1 MNNVNMTDIA
11 HKIHFLYKDE
21 CERNVAAMVI
31 FYNNGRYFFDEK
43 YKNEMTNDEV
53 EALLLRG
60 ALVYKDGKYVKPSS
74 FDGNIVIG
82 GDGEVNLTNYYTKT
96 ETDNII
102 QDYVDE
108 KINKIEP
115 DSPNVRYIAHR
126 GFSSK
131 APENTIPAY
140 EEAGKSKYWG
150 AETDIAETS
159 DGEFVLMHDAT
170 VDRTTN
176 GTGKVSDM
184 TLEQIKAL
192 TIDSGSN
199 ISKYPNLKVPT
210 LREYL
215 LCCKRYNMVPIIE
228 CKNIKNIEG
237 FLNIIKE
244 LNMEKQIVVI
254 SFNNDILKTLRG
266 HSEDIRIQTLT
277 YESIEICKQYNFDVD
292 IYDTDVNADLV
303 KQFHTNGIKVDVW
316 TINDNTRRLE
326 LESFGVDYITTDS
339 LNNAQVEATNIQID
353 QVPSLTTT
361 DKLQNDVK
369 MLVSMLKTTNNIS
382 EFKLEQFDFTPGR
395 YSRGNAH
402 YNNTYTKQDYGVDTR
417 MYSNLMSTLY
427 QKQLMFVRKNT
438 TIENIRIA
446 VHGYDIN
453 SIYKK
458 DFGYIDNTTF
468 IDVSE
473 CPYIVLYVATD
484 NVGQISKEI
493 EQQIET
499 GLTVYLGDDLTS
511 LQEEILR
518 SSLPEGVVVED
529 GYELTSPT
537 LLMATSGVTN
547 KSQPFP
553 AYYTITET
561 FTPKAVYPNLLKAN
575 NVKLKVSW
583 NSEKFNL
590 SMHLFDKN
598 GYLLRDP
605 GWGTSGQVYDAA
617 NTNGFYYALVGSCLS
632 GTFTEE
638 LMQEFL
644 ASIVIEIVQ

>member
-11 HKIHFLYKDE
+11 HKIHFIYKDE
-21 CERNVAAMVI
+21 CERNIAAMVI
-31 FYNNGRYFFDEK
+31 FYNNGKYFFDEK
-43 YKNEMTNDEV
+43 YRNEMTNDEV

-108 KINKIEP
+108 KINKTEP

-266 HSEDIRIQTLT
+266 HSEDIRIQTLA

-316 TINDNTRRLE
+316 TINNDIRRLE

-339 LNNAQVEATNIQID
+339 LNNAQVEATSIQVD
-353 QVPSLTTT
+353 QIASSTTT

-369 MLVSMLKTTNNIS
+369 ILVNVLKATNNIS

-402 YNNTYTKQDYGVDTR
+402 YNDTYTKQNYGVDAR

-427 QKQLMFVRKNT
+427 QKQLMFVPKNATTKKNT
-438 TIENIRIA
+438 
-446 VHGYDIN
+446 N
-453 SIYKK
+453 S
-458 DFGYIDNTTF
+458 
-468 IDVSE
+468 
-473 CPYIVLYVATD
+473 
-484 NVGQISKEI
+484 
-493 EQQIET
+493 
-499 GLTVYLGDDLTS
+499 
-511 LQEEILR
+511 
-518 SSLPEGVVVED
+518 SSW
-529 GYELTSPT
+529 
-537 LLMATSGVTN
+537 
-547 KSQPFP
+547 
-553 AYYTITET
+553 I
-561 FTPKAVYPNLLKAN
+561 
-575 NVKLKVSW
+575 
-583 NSEKFNL
+583 
-590 SMHLFDKN
+590 
-598 GYLLRDP
+598 
-605 GWGTSGQVYDAA
+605 
-617 NTNGFYYALVGSCLS
+617 
-632 GTFTEE
+632 
-638 LMQEFL
+638 
-644 ASIVIEIVQ
+644 

>member
-1 MNNVNMTDIA
+1 MKISKNSEGIGWQKENSNISIDGENVDLSSYAKKTDLPT
-11 HKIHFLYKDE
+11 KTSQL
-21 CERNVAAMVI
+21 
-31 FYNNGRYFFDEK
+31 
-43 YKNEMTNDEV
+43 TNDSDFV
-53 EALLLRG
+53 
-60 ALVYKDGKYVKPSS
+60 
-74 FDGNIVIG
+74 
-82 GDGEVNLTNYYTKT
+82 TNAS
-96 ETDNII
+96 
-102 QDYVDE
+102 VDE
-108 KINKIEP
+108 KINKTEP
-115 DSPNVRYIAHR
+115 DSPNIRYIAHR
-126 GFSSK
+126 GLSSK

-254 SFNNDILKTLRG
+254 SFDNDILKTLRG
-266 HSEDIRIQTLT
+266 HSEDIRIQTLA

-292 IYDTDVNADLV
+292 IYDTDINADLV

-316 TINDNTRRLE
+316 TINNDIRRLE

-339 LNNAQVEATNIQID
+339 LNNAQVEATSIPVDQIA
-353 QVPSLTTT
+353 SSTTT

-369 MLVSMLKTTNNIS
+369 ILVNVLKATNNIS

-402 YNNTYTKQDYGVDTR
+402 YNDTYTKQDYGVDAR

-427 QKQLMFVRKNT
+427 QKQLMFVPKNAT
-438 TIENIRIA
+438 TKNIRIA

-453 SIYKK
+453 SICRK
-458 DFGYIDNTTF
+458 DLEYTDAITL

-473 CPYIVLYVATD
+473 YPYIDLYINTD
-484 NVGQISKEI
+484 NIGQISKEI

-511 LQEEILR
+511 LQKEILE
-518 SSLPEGVVVED
+518 SLLPKGVVIEN
-529 GYELTSPT
+529 GYELTSST
-537 LLMATSGVTN
+537 LLMATSGKTN
-547 KSQPFP
+547 FGTPFP
-553 AYYTITET
+553 EYYAIIET
-561 FTPKAVYPNLLKAN
+561 PSSKGVYPNLLKAR

-583 NSEKFNL
+583 NSEKFKL
-590 SMHLFDKN
+590 AMHLFDKN
-598 GYLLRDP
+598 GYLLNDT
-605 GWGTSGQVYDAA
+605 GWGTSGNVYNAA
-617 NTNGFYYALVGSCLS
+617 DISENGFYWVIVCSCIS

-638 LMQEFL
+638 VIQEFL
-644 ASIVIEIVQ
+644 ASVVIEVVQ

>member
-1 MNNVNMTDIA
+1 MKISKNSKGIGWEKENDIN
-11 HKIHFLYKDE
+11 I
-21 CERNVAAMVI
+21 
-31 FYNNGRYFFDEK
+31 
-43 YKNEMTNDEV
+43 
-53 EALLLRG
+53 
-60 ALVYKDGKYVKPSS
+60 DG
-74 FDGNIVIG
+74 GNI
-82 GDGEVNLTNYYTKT
+82 DLSSYAKKSQLPTKT
-96 ETDNII
+96 SQLQNDSDFATNAS
-102 QDYVDE
+102 VDE
-108 KINKIEP
+108 KINKTEP
-115 DSPNVRYIAHR
+115 DSPNIRYIAHR
-126 GFSSK
+126 GLSSK

-159 DGEFVLMHDAT
+159 DGEFILMHDAT

-192 TIDSGSN
+192 TIDAGSN
-199 ISKYPNLKVPT
+199 ISKYPDLKVPT

-215 LCCKRYNMVPIIE
+215 ACCKRYNMIPIIE

-266 HSEDIRIQTLT
+266 HSKDIRIQTLA

-316 TINDNTRRLE
+316 TINNDIRRLE

-339 LNNAQVEATNIQID
+339 LNNAQVEATNIRID

-369 MLVSMLKTTNNIS
+369 MLVSMLKATNNIS
-382 EFKLEQFDFTPGR
+382 EFKVEQFDFTPGR

-402 YNNTYTKQDYGVDTR
+402 YNDTYTKQDYGVDAR
-417 MYSNLMSTLY
+417 MYSNVMSTLY
-427 QKQLMFVRKNT
+427 QKQLMFVPKNT
-438 TIENIRIA
+438 TTKNTQIA

-453 SIYKK
+453 LIYSK
-458 DFGYIDNTTF
+458 DFGYTDTITP

-473 CPYIVLYVATD
+473 YPYIALYVATD

-511 LQEEILR
+511 LQEEILE
-518 SSLPEGVVVED
+518 SSLLPEGVVVEN
-529 GYELTSPT
+529 GYELTSST
-537 LLMATSGVTN
+537 LLMATPGATN
-547 KSQPFP
+547 HGQPFP
-553 AYYTITET
+553 VYYNITET
-561 FTPKAVYPNLLKAN
+561 PTSKAVYPNLLKAR

-583 NSEKFNL
+583 NSEKFKL
-590 SMHLFDKN
+590 AMHLFDKN
-598 GYLLRDP
+598 GYLLNDT
-605 GWGTSGQVYDAA
+605 GWGTSGNVYNATDISE
-617 NTNGFYYALVGSCLS
+617 NGFYWVIVCSCIS

-638 LMQEFL
+638 VIQEFL
-644 ASIVIEIVQ
+644 ASVVIEIVQ